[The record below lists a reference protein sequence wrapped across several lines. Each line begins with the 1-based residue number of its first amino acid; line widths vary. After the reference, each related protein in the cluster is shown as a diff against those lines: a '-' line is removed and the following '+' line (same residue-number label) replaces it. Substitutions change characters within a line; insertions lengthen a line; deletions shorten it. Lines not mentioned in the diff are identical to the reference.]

1 MRQRSY
7 VVFSELLQVIN
18 SANFLMLMRL
28 LTRTMKETDDD
39 QSDGNRNELVTTI
52 MRTKRM
58 MRMMGMMRMMRM
70 LRKRMKMKMRMVS
83 MMSRAVV
90 GLQNLLSPASENTP
104 NAVIVSRQVL

>member
-1 MRQRSY
+1 ME
-7 VVFSELLQVIN
+7 ELLQVAN

-58 MRMMGMMRMMRM
+58 MRMMKMMRTMGMMRMMRM
-70 LRKRMKMKMRMVS
+70 LKMRMKMKMRMVI

-90 GLQNLLSPASENTP
+90 GLQNLLSPASENP
-104 NAVIVSRQVL
+104 PMQ